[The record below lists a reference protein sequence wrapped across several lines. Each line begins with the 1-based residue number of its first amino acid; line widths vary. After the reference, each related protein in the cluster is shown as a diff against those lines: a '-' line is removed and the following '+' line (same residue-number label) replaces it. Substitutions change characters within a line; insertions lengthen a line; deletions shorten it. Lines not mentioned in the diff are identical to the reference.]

1 MVLMISNLRKGIVNM
16 RKKISFLL
24 CVILLLTSGCSRYNK
39 NVRFGAA
46 DIGGMYYTFANTFTQ
61 IASDNISDY
70 TFEVKATAGSSAN
83 LRLLS
88 ENYIGLGI
96 AQADLIKDAYNKNDN
111 IRAIAALYTE
121 ACQLVVRADSDITSL
136 NDLQGRTISIGSSES
151 GTELNATK
159 ILEFSGLPS
168 AIINTENMDYTEAA
182 DSLESGQIDAF
193 FCTAGIKTTV
203 IDELAK
209 KCDIRLVSID
219 ESCINKM
226 LQYSDA
232 YTKYTIPADTY
243 PGQTEN
249 VETIGVKSVLL
260 ASDSMS
266 DDLVEKLTGLLFS
279 ESNKLQY
286 SASMD
291 LEIGDTFST
300 EGVLIPFHDGALK
313 YYEKH
318 NIKTDNN

>member
-1 MVLMISNLRKGIVNM
+1 MECIT
-16 RKKISFLL
+16 LL
-24 CVILLLTSGCSRYNK
+24 QTLLHRSLP
-39 NVRFGAA
+39 
-46 DIGGMYYTFANTFTQ
+46 
-61 IASDNISDY
+61 DNISDY

-88 ENYIGLGI
+88 ENYIELGI
-96 AQADLIKDAYNKNDN
+96 AQADLIKDAYNKTTTSVLSP
-111 IRAIAALYTE
+111 RLYTE

-168 AIINTENMDYTEAA
+168 AIINTENMDYTEVA

-193 FCTAGIKTTV
+193 FCTAGIKPRLLTN
-203 IDELAK
+203 LQ

-219 ESCINKM
+219 DSCINKM

-300 EGVLIPFHDGALK
+300 EGVPIPFHDGALK